1 MLDWVIG
8 EKTIIRRMLHRVAV
22 QCRNYSGLA
31 VTASQFLSVE
41 FRLISQK
48 CQGIARAVG
57 ITGWSHPVIPSLE
70 RDPNKSS
77 PVFLTFVAEGGRF
90 KMEVNQQWTIGYPDN
105 CGKFHINSSG
115 SGRVKTK
122 RKRSAEGC

>member
-1 MLDWVIG
+1 MLDGVIG

-57 ITGWSHPVIPSLE
+57 ITRWSHPVISWIGVGSEQILPSFFKRL
-70 RDPNKSS
+70 RPR
-77 PVFLTFVAEGGRF
+77 VAVLR
-90 KMEVNQQWTIGYPDN
+90 W
-105 CGKFHINSSG
+105 
-115 SGRVKTK
+115 R
-122 RKRSAEGC
+122 

>member
-31 VTASQFLSVE
+31 VTGSQFLSIE

-57 ITGWSHPVIPSLE
+57 ITGWSHPVISKLG
-70 RDPNKSS
+70 
-77 PVFLTFVAEGGRF
+77 AGG
-90 KMEVNQQWTIGYPDN
+90 KGML
-105 CGKFHINSSG
+105 
-115 SGRVKTK
+115 
-122 RKRSAEGC
+122 RS